1 MDNSNIIGTDWKMV
15 ILLIILAIALSIG
28 IGILCPPAR
37 ASVYVEQGMKINQTE
52 VYDLS
57 GVYGFSGELG
67 WWKNWYD
74 EGSDTEEPDKIIDLN
89 DMNYY
94 NVTLDPAV
102 WNLGNWYQWD
112 GVGKNNHGNTFVFKV
127 QPKNENVTVT
137 PTKTVTPSGK
147 TTVSPISVPS
157 EVPVYTVVVT
167 AAPVPSV
174 TAYYDPNQVLATQ
187 IPTETPIMVKK
198 SPLNPV
204 ILILGLIGFV
214 VYWGMKRAE

>member
-89 DMNYY
+89 KMNYH

-112 GVGKNNHGNTFVFKV
+112 GLNKNNHGNTFVFRV
-127 QPKNENVTVT
+127 MPKPENVTWINTTITQKSAPSATIAV
-137 PTKTVTPSGK
+137 PSGA
-147 TTVSPISVPS
+147 
-157 EVPVYTVVVT
+157 PVYTVVVT

-174 TAYYDPNQVLATQ
+174 TAYYDPKQVLATQ

-204 ILILGLIGFV
+204 VLVLGLIGFV